1 MAGLSYILGGQSGS
15 TGETEG
21 FCGDYGCKAPPL
33 HHVMLKLFLR
43 GRGEGSMP
51 SSSHLKPKSDSIR
64 VPSGEPVVLLEL
76 LTE

>member
-1 MAGLSYILGGQSGS
+1 MVPRGKLRASVVTMDAKLR
-15 TGETEG
+15 
-21 FCGDYGCKAPPL
+21 AL